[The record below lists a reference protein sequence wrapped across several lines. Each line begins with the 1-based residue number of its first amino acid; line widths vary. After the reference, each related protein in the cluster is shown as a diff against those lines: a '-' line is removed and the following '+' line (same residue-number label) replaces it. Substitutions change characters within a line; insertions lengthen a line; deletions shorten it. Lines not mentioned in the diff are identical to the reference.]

1 MNAGRQPAVSHA
13 LAPGREARTI
23 LVVEDNEL
31 VRETIARGLEDAG
44 YTVVEAATAEDG
56 LDALEGR
63 EINVLFTDIRL
74 PGPMD
79 GWRLAE
85 KARALKP
92 DLPVI
97 YATGFSAEAPRLVP
111 DGVLLKKPYTP
122 STVIDTIERLAAA
135 R

>member
-1 MNAGRQPAVSHA
+1 
-13 LAPGREARTI
+13 L
-23 LVVEDNEL
+23 
-31 VRETIARGLEDAG
+31 
-44 YTVVEAATAEDG
+44 EAA
-56 LDALEGR
+56 
-63 EINVLFTDIRL
+63 EIGVLFTDIRL

-122 STVIDTIERLAAA
+122 STVIETIERLAAA
-135 R
+135 RTG